1 VTPALRSRTAA
12 GPLASWLTTL
22 AAVAASGILWTCLA
36 ADPNRTGKVIYIL
49 SDGDFS
55 GMFAGS
61 VYAGPDGKR
70 LTGNDAV
77 IQFLRDHNPDKA
89 VQVNTILLFSQDE
102 DAIKVFKQIAA
113 ENAGQF
119 KHVSQDD

>member
-1 VTPALRSRTAA
+1 MTPALRSPTAA
-12 GPLASWLTTL
+12 GPLTSWLTTR
-22 AAVAASGILWTCLA
+22 AAVAASGILRTYLA

-55 GMFAGS
+55 GMSAGS
-61 VYAGPDGKR
+61 VYAGSDGKR
-70 LTGNDAV
+70 LTGNEAV
-77 IQFLRDHNPDKA
+77 IQFLRDHNADKA

-102 DAIKVFKQIAA
+102 DAIKVFKQIAD

-119 KHVSQDD
+119 KHVSQNE